1 MPRGG
6 QLATTL
12 ARPSGLEG
20 TDVSV
25 NQRPQDVPRQTDHE
39 HVGRIST
46 PTILFILTG
55 SALVVYE
62 LRFVLLPFVVAGV
75 VAYVCAPVIDYV
87 AQAARAPRVLAAI
100 LLFLVILALVSGVGL
115 LGVPPL
121 VREVRHTATDF
132 ESTVSGLVKSAIGS
146 GNVRLLGEQT
156 DAPLLTSTIIDA
168 IRSSLG
174 SIRVIAVL
182 GGSLLIGGLGFV
194 LTLVLLFFFMI
205 SGPNIVRGLIW
216 LVPPQQRSLVE
227 DHILSDLDPLLRRYF
242 IGVLGV
248 VAFAAVFAYIGLG
261 LVLGIPH
268 AVFLALLTGF
278 LEAIPMVG
286 PVCAVAIAALV
297 ALHHNSGLAAI
308 VEYAIYI
315 AALRLSIDQ
324 FFGPIVLGAAGR
336 VHPALVI
343 FCFLAGG
350 TLFGIVGVILAV
362 PVALIIRGTLAVL
375 YDEPTRDAI
384 NAKRYGHVGDQ

>member
-1 MPRGG
+1 M
-6 QLATTL
+6 
-12 ARPSGLEG
+12 SHH
-20 TDVSV
+20 
-25 NQRPQDVPRQTDHE
+25 PQDVPDHTDHE

-46 PTILFILTG
+46 PTILFILGG
-55 SALVVYE
+55 SALAVYE
-62 LRFVLLPFVVAGV
+62 LRLVLLPFVLAGV
-75 VAYVCAPVIDYV
+75 VAYICTPAIDSV
-87 AQAARAPRVLAAI
+87 AKIARAPRPLAAI
-100 LLFLVILALVSGVGL
+100 LFFLIILALISGIGL

-121 VREVRHTATDF
+121 AREIKHIVTDF
-132 ESTVSGLVKSAIGS
+132 EGTVGSLVKSAVGG

-156 DAPLLTSTIIDA
+156 DAPRLTSTIIDA
-168 IRSSLG
+168 IRSSL
-174 SIRVIAVL
+174 SNIRLVALL
-182 GGSLLIGGLGFV
+182 GGSVLISGFGFV

-205 SGPNIVRGLIW
+205 SGPNIVRGLMW
-216 LVPPQQRSLVE
+216 LIPPQQRSLVE
-227 DHILSDLDPLLRRYF
+227 DHILSNLDPILRRYF
-242 IGVLGV
+242 LGVLGV
-248 VAFAAVFAYIGLG
+248 VGFAAVFAYIGLG

-268 AVFLALLTGF
+268 AVFLALVTGL

-286 PVCAVAIAALV
+286 PVCAAAIAALV

-324 FFGPIVLGAAGR
+324 FFGPIVLGAVGR

-350 TLFGIVGVILAV
+350 TLFGIIGVILAI

-375 YDEPTRDAI
+375 YDEPTSGAM
-384 NAKRYGHVGDQ
+384 NAKH